1 MKIKDGKDYIAQV
14 KGLIAEYTKRLNRD
28 LSFQQL
34 DAELPEKKPKK
45 AK

>member
-14 KGLIAEYTKRLNRD
+14 KGLIAEYTKRL